1 MTLLNNLKFN
11 DTKDFIK
18 SSKLIFMEHPTSRL
32 NSQIT
37 DASSLIVAKAA
48 HPETTLYRD
57 PRPEVPD
64 QSKWV
69 YLGVGLGT
77 GVVVGAAIYY

>member
-1 MTLLNNLKFN
+1 
-11 DTKDFIK
+11 
-18 SSKLIFMEHPTSRL
+18 MEHPTRRL

-37 DASSLIVAKAA
+37 DASSMIIAKAA
-48 HPETTLYRD
+48 QPETILYRD
-57 PRPEVPD
+57 SRPEVPD